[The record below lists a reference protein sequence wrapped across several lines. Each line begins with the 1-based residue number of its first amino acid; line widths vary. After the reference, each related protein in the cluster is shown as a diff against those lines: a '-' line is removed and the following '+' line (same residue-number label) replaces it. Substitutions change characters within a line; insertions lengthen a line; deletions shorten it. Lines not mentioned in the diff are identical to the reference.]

1 MYVDVI
7 EYGLEERKQDGVD
20 LIYLSQNGE
29 TWKAVVS
36 TVMNIQILD
45 NAWNFLNSCKS
56 VFLERR
62 ATL

>member
-1 MYVDVI
+1 VYVDVI
-7 EYGLEERKQDGVD
+7 EYGLEERKHDGVD

-45 NAWNFLNSCKS
+45 NAWNFLNDCKT
-56 VFLERR
+56 VFLGRR